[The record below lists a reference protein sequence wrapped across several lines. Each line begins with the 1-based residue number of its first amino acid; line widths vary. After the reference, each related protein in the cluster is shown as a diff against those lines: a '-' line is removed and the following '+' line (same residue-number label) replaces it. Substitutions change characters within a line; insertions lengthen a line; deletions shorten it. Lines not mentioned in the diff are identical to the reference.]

1 VSSLGKAFAFFTGA
15 SIIGSFTQVIKGKIT
30 AVLLGTEGVGI
41 LNQLTSLWSLFSAV
55 ASLGFYNGMLRH
67 LAPAWA
73 DGDRLLFRHH
83 MSSNFLLQMGTALIL
98 SLGGCWFSDTLSALV
113 FDDGGARAGLICLIL
128 LSVPVYIAGQT
139 YRTMLN
145 ATRSVSAVVR
155 ARIGA
160 DVFSVLVLA
169 VLIFP
174 FGLKGAI
181 MGYIGLHI
189 LYLGF
194 TMFFTRKV
202 LGEDILLPQV
212 SYFEIAEI
220 KKNISFGINGLIAV
234 AVGILTTLVVS
245 RCIISSGGSG
255 SNGLF
260 TMAMKV
266 ATVYLGGLSAA
277 AGGYYF
283 PTLSSAKS
291 DVEMH
296 AHMNKTLSMYL
307 FVIPPIILV
316 LMAGGELMMR
326 LLFSAEFIPAAFL
339 LILILPGDLFRI
351 TAETI
356 GMALVVKKR
365 LIISTSS
372 YILWAIIYLVLV
384 LLLLPKYG
392 IVGVAMAYFLSQF
405 FNAIQQITVG
415 RFIIGYRFD
424 HATLNTIM
432 RGFGMV
438 FAMAIMIWFEQPS
451 WLNWIA
457 AIFLFTVWAMMSWSN
472 PDFQRGCFKIL
483 SKVGAKRLIS

>member
-1 VSSLGKAFAFFTGA
+1 
-15 SIIGSFTQVIKGKIT
+15 
-30 AVLLGTEGVGI
+30 
-41 LNQLTSLWSLFSAV
+41 
-55 ASLGFYNGMLRH
+55 
-67 LAPAWA
+67 
-73 DGDRLLFRHH
+73 
-83 MSSNFLLQMGTALIL
+83 
-98 SLGGCWFSDTLSALV
+98 
-113 FDDGGARAGLICLIL
+113 
-128 LSVPVYIAGQT
+128 
-139 YRTMLN
+139 
-145 ATRSVSAVVR
+145 
-155 ARIGA
+155 
-160 DVFSVLVLA
+160 
-169 VLIFP
+169 
-174 FGLKGAI
+174 
-181 MGYIGLHI
+181 
-189 LYLGF
+189 
-194 TMFFTRKV
+194 
-202 LGEDILLPQV
+202 
-212 SYFEIAEI
+212 
-220 KKNISFGINGLIAV
+220 
-234 AVGILTTLVVS
+234 
-245 RCIISSGGSG
+245 
-255 SNGLF
+255 
-260 TMAMKV
+260 
-266 ATVYLGGLSAA
+266 
-277 AGGYYF
+277 
-283 PTLSSAKS
+283 
-291 DVEMH
+291 
-296 AHMNKTLSMYL
+296 
-307 FVIPPIILV
+307 
-316 LMAGGELMMR
+316 MMR

-339 LILILPGDLFRI
+339 LTLILPGDLFRI